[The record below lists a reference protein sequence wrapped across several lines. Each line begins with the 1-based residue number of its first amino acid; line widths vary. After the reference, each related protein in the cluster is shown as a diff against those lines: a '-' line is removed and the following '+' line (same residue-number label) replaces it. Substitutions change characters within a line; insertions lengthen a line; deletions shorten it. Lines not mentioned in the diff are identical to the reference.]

1 MLRTSRWSVSY
12 GPPFSIV
19 SNACR
24 VAYMSHCERAVF
36 SYGRLPNQAIPACCY
51 WLILEGWWNHR
62 RYELFV
68 LYMRHTFRYHRPCS
82 HLFLWL
88 FKIPD
93 TISLV
98 SRHLFFSKWPTKFRK
113 LAYRALECK
122 LWNQG
127 IPGEL
132 GQHPC
137 CWCPDLTRC
146 GIIKTQTHDC
156 TNQTI
161 PFLPATRE
169 NFK

>member
-1 MLRTSRWSVSY
+1 MHVPLRASCFFVRSAAQPGYPSLLLLIDFGRLVKSPKVRTICAIYEAHISLSQTLQSSVSLVIQDSGY
-12 GPPFSIV
+12 NIAGQSPP
-19 SNACR
+19 
-24 VAYMSHCERAVF
+24 
-36 SYGRLPNQAIPACCY
+36 L
-51 WLILEGWWNHR
+51 
-62 RYELFV
+62 
-68 LYMRHTFRYHRPCS
+68 
-82 HLFLWL
+82 
-88 FKIPD
+88 
-93 TISLV
+93 
-98 SRHLFFSKWPTKFRK
+98 FSKWPTKFRK